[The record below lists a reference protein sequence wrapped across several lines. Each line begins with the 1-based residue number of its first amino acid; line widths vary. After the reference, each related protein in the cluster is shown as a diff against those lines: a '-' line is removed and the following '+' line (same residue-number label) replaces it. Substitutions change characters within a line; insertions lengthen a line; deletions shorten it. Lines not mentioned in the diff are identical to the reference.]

1 MTINV
6 SLKRESLLKCHGI
19 SKSENSLF
27 LVNIMHFYLVLNGI
41 LSYACAKFLW
51 KSMHSSLFE
60 SCFFLAFKTAGM
72 WKVDMTVIH
81 MPFESVKSVVLMYCM
96 LLVKE
101 CTIYRLHA

>member
-1 MTINV
+1 MAYF
-6 SLKRESLLKCHGI
+6 R
-19 SKSENSLF
+19 
-27 LVNIMHFYLVLNGI
+27 MLVLNFYGNPCI
-41 LSYACAKFLW
+41 HLYLNPV
-51 KSMHSSLFE
+51 
-60 SCFFLAFKTAGM
+60 FFLAFKTAGM